1 MERVLRAAVELGRSG
16 GRGVLCTIVA
26 ARGSVPAPV
35 GSRMLVRADGTF
47 AGTVGGGCLEHD
59 VWGAARRVLDDGR
72 TRRLTIDLTEYE
84 VLEQGLAC
92 GGSVE
97 LACQLLDEHRA
108 GAIAE
113 ALKRVAGGKPVTLR
127 CEVEDGGAGAVDW
140 AESDSLECALS
151 DGWFTQPLQ
160 APEVVILGGG
170 HVGRAIDAAARACGW
185 RAVVVDDRADFANA
199 ERFPESRAVVTPFAE
214 AFAGIAVGLHTSI
227 LVVTRGHKFDA
238 VALKA
243 ALAHDAGYVG
253 LIGSARK
260 ILTVF
265 QQLHGAGV
273 SADKLATVFAPIGV
287 AIGAVTP
294 EEIAASVVAELV
306 AVRRLGPEGALER
319 NPKAAEVRRRFLTAL
334 AKAEANA

>member
-1 MERVLRAAVELGRSG
+1 MGVERVLQAAVKLGRSG
-16 GRGVLCTIVA
+16 GRGVLCTIVG
-26 ARGSVPAPV
+26 ARGSVPAGV
-35 GSRMLVRADGTF
+35 GARMLVREDGTF

-59 VWGAARRVLDDGR
+59 VWVAARRVLDDGK

-84 VLEQGLAC
+84 ALEQGLAC

-97 LACQLLDEHRA
+97 LACQLMDAERGAVIEAALD
-108 GAIAE
+108 
-113 ALKRVAGGKPVTLR
+113 RVASGGGAALR
-127 CEVEDGGAGAVDW
+127 CEVASESAGRVEWVAAAGV
-140 AESDSLECALS
+140 ECALA

-185 RAVVVDDRADFANA
+185 RAVVADDRADFANA
-199 ERFPESRAVVTPFAE
+199 ERFPESRTVVAPFAQ
-214 AFAGIAVGLHTSI
+214 AFDGLTIGAHTSI

-238 VALKA
+238 TALRA

-265 QQLHGAGV
+265 KQLHGDGV
-273 SADKLATVFAPIGV
+273 SAEKLATVFAPIGV
-287 AIGAVTP
+287 EIGAVSP
-294 EEIAASVVAELV
+294 EEIAASVVAELI
-306 AVRRLGPEGALER
+306 AVRRLGADEAIAR
-319 NPKAAEVRRRFLTAL
+319 NPKAAGVRRRFLQSVQA
-334 AKAEANA
+334 